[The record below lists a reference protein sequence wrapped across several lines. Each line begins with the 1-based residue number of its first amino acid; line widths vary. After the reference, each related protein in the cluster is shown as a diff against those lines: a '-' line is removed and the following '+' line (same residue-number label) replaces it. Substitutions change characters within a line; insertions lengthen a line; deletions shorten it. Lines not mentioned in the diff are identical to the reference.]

1 VNLNPADPFTTQNT
15 KTRNHGTR
23 GPFPTAPQRVH
34 QLLEARMCAYRKL
47 PISLLRALC
56 PLRGASAHPSS
67 LARAFSLIELLTV
80 VAIIAILASLLVPAA
95 GAAKGMRLQVAAQT
109 IIGEIDLARQLS
121 ASLNKNHEV
130 RFLKFSEPVKG
141 NPEDCFQGIQ
151 IYSIAPDGSRVAAGR
166 LKLFGLG
173 IAANESTTLSRLLE
187 NPVSPTTGPATLP
200 GNISYTWSGFTFRPD
215 GSTSLPTGTRS
226 AMTIQDIRSG
236 TSSSTPAANYITIEI
251 EPVIGSVRSHQP

>member
-1 VNLNPADPFTTQNT
+1 
-15 KTRNHGTR
+15 
-23 GPFPTAPQRVH
+23 
-34 QLLEARMCAYRKL
+34 
-47 PISLLRALC
+47 
-56 PLRGASAHPSS
+56 
-67 LARAFSLIELLTV
+67 LARAFSLVELLTV

-151 IYSIAPDGSRVAAGR
+151 IYSIEPDGSRVAAGR
-166 LKLFGLG
+166 LKLFGQG
-173 IAANESTTLSRLLE
+173 IAANESTTLSPLLA
-187 NPVSPTTGPATLP
+187 NPVSPTSGPATLP
-200 GNISYTWSGFTFRPD
+200 GNIPYTWSGFTFRPD
-215 GSTSLPTGTRS
+215 GSTSLTATRS
-226 AMTIQDIRSG
+226 AMTIQDIRAG